1 MKSENQKIIDL
12 LESMLRKAYYGE
24 LDAIAVA
31 TVEEQHTAGTAYV
44 IGNNAAKLHY
54 ACAELTHRIL
64 MSGCNE

>member
-12 LESMLRKAYYGE
+12 LEMMLRKAYDGE
-24 LDAIAVA
+24 LNAVAIAS
-31 TVEEQHTAGTAYV
+31 VEDDRTAGTAYV

-64 MSGCNE
+64 MSGRNE